1 MPLLYV
7 WPLPKKRPDATNT
20 VQFIEVYKN
29 FIISKPFQPL
39 SALAYSLLD
48 TSHFKF
54 ADTFRSG
61 SSVPL
66 AGRNCLALIA
76 GVFGAL
82 CSDASR
88 PIAFVELFL
97 LLVCLC
103 YNGCMGKQYLEIFY
117 GAGVLSYFSR
127 YRYLLHI
134 LAAMLCSVQSS
145 VACSS
150 DDTSDE
156 LLRLM
161 NLTSKAPSSI
171 TNENSMRHS
180 ELDFTALSIGSSSGL
195 KWRYDQIMEN
205 LLEPNAQHLNR
216 IFDFS
221 RFMVDGKIYLPAVRI
236 AKDDISFEDDKQTL
250 VRVSYTISEEA
261 ILRSSAPNFRDYLYR
276 DFPTPEDPHWK
287 LLPEN
292 NEERARWKSKVSE
305 GFSKGV
311 DQANDIYRD
320 RLAEMR
326 SDYLDR
332 QNFLNLVSKNMVSQP
347 SILVRE
353 NGITFNGRTMN
364 VGEIVYQMSGDAEY
378 LNETNWGSAWEK

>member
-1 MPLLYV
+1 
-7 WPLPKKRPDATNT
+7 
-20 VQFIEVYKN
+20 
-29 FIISKPFQPL
+29 
-39 SALAYSLLD
+39 
-48 TSHFKF
+48 
-54 ADTFRSG
+54 
-61 SSVPL
+61 
-66 AGRNCLALIA
+66 
-76 GVFGAL
+76 
-82 CSDASR
+82 
-88 PIAFVELFL
+88 
-97 LLVCLC
+97 
-103 YNGCMGKQYLEIFY
+103 LEIFY
-117 GAGVLSYFSR
+117 EAGDMNHFSR
-127 YRYLLHI
+127 GSYLLHT
-134 LAAMLCSVQSS
+134 LTVALLSVQAS
-145 VACSS
+145 VAFSS
-150 DDTSDE
+150 DDTSEE

-161 NLTSKAPSSI
+161 ELTSSAPASI
-171 TNENSMRHS
+171 TSENSMRHL
-180 ELDFTALSIGSSSGL
+180 EMDFTALSVGSSSGL

-236 AKDDISFEDDKQTL
+236 AKDDITFEDDKQTL
-250 VRVSYTISEEA
+250 IRVSYTISEEA

-292 NEERARWKSKVSE
+292 KEERARWKAKVSE

-311 DQANDIYRD
+311 EQANDVYRD

-347 SILVRE
+347 SILVKE

>member
-1 MPLLYV
+1 M
-7 WPLPKKRPDATNT
+7 N
-20 VQFIEVYKN
+20 
-29 FIISKPFQPL
+29 
-39 SALAYSLLD
+39 
-48 TSHFKF
+48 H
-54 ADTFRSG
+54 
-61 SSVPL
+61 
-66 AGRNCLALIA
+66 
-76 GVFGAL
+76 
-82 CSDASR
+82 
-88 PIAFVELFL
+88 
-97 LLVCLC
+97 
-103 YNGCMGKQYLEIFY
+103 
-117 GAGVLSYFSR
+117 FSR
-127 YRYLLHI
+127 GSYLLHT
-134 LAAMLCSVQSS
+134 LTVALLSVQAS
-145 VACSS
+145 VAFSS
-150 DDTSDE
+150 DDTSEE

-161 NLTSKAPSSI
+161 ELTSSAPASI
-171 TNENSMRHS
+171 TSENSMRHL
-180 ELDFTALSIGSSSGL
+180 EMDFTALSVGSSSGL

-236 AKDDISFEDDKQTL
+236 AKDDITFEDDKQTL
-250 VRVSYTISEEA
+250 IRVSYTISEEA

-292 NEERARWKSKVSE
+292 KEERARWKAKVSE

-311 DQANDIYRD
+311 EQANDVYRD

-347 SILVRE
+347 SILVKE